1 MSTEKRE
8 IKHVITARAT
18 TTRPTTKSTRT
29 IKTTTTTEIL
39 KLGRASLFTASDRS
53 NKLKQ
58 NNATGKKSQCL
69 AFPAFLPVIPV
80 KTESK
85 NKIHIVLNGRRQ
97 EFVLPRPRF
106 KKKKNYRKLFLQIY
120 LLRAMHLIEGVTILE
135 TDV

>member
-1 MSTEKRE
+1 M
-8 IKHVITARAT
+8 
-18 TTRPTTKSTRT
+18 
-29 IKTTTTTEIL
+29 

-58 NNATGKKSQCL
+58 NNATGKKGSAF

-106 KKKKNYRKLFLQIY
+106 KKKKKLPKTIFANILIKGNALNRGSHYPGDRCLKIIHMTTDQSKLRVTKSFLFYDQRDSRLY
-120 LLRAMHLIEGVTILE
+120 PS
-135 TDV
+135 